1 MTDSA
6 LTDRQSEVLE
16 FISQFVQSH
25 GYPPTRTEI
34 SRGFGWSSA
43 NAAEEHITALARK
56 GRLIVHRNIARGLV
70 LL

>member
-1 MTDSA
+1 M
-6 LTDRQSEVLE
+6 TDRQSEVLG
-16 FISQFVQSH
+16 FISQFLQSH

-34 SRGFGWSSA
+34 ARGFGWSSV
-43 NAAEEHITALARK
+43 NSAEVHITALARK